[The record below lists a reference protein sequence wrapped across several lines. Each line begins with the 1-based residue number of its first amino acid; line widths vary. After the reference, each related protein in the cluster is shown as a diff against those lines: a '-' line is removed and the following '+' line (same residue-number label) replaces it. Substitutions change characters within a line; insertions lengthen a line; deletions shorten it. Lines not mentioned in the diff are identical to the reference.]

1 MWCFPFNIF
10 YSWFVFG
17 LFCSLDVFSSFSL
30 YSYILFTYNNHS
42 IFFCSAQGHQVTSS
56 ILLLIIKH
64 IIFLYKS
71 VINNPC
77 LNYLFVKSHDLTT
90 IKCNLVLVFIF
101 LRIYL
106 TASIK
111 EILFLQDTTSLAT
124 NNKALVL
131 GFICY
136 Y

>member
-1 MWCFPFNIF
+1 MADLFL
-10 YSWFVFG
+10 VFSVVWMF
-17 LFCSLDVFSSFSL
+17 LAHFLYIATFCSPTII
-30 YSYILFTYNNHS
+30 ILS
-42 IFFCSAQGHQVTSS
+42 FFCSAQGHQVTSS

-90 IKCNLVLVFIF
+90 IKCNLVLLFIF

-106 TASIK
+106 TASVK
-111 EILFLQDTTSLAT
+111 EILFLHDATSLAT

-131 GFICY
+131 GFICCY
-136 Y
+136 